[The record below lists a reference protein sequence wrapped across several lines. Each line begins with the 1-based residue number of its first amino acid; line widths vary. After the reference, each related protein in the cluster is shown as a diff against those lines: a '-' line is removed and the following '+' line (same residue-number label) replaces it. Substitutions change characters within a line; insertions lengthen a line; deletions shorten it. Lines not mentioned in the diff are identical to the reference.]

1 MFLAPIPLS
10 KVAASIYSET
20 TEKPKSALPYLT
32 IFGGLFVSS
41 IFFFVLQILLNGS
54 WAIGLFFYLCF
65 CCYTARL
72 RMMIRKKLLI
82 TGHPIEDFLCSILLY
97 PSVTMQ
103 LEMTINLEKDETAK
117 SKDVELNT
125 VNWFVLSDVL
135 IMIVKIIIQYLSH
148 MYSWIAKEFHLST
161 VISIK

>member
-1 MFLAPIPLS
+1 MFLAPITLS

-41 IFFFVLQILLNGS
+41 IFFFVLQILLDGS
-54 WAIGLFFYLCF
+54 WAIGLFLYLCF

-72 RMMIRKKLLI
+72 RTMTRKKLFI
-82 TGHPIEDFLCSILLY
+82 AGHSIEDFLCSILLY

-103 LEMTINLEKDETAK
+103 LEMTLNLGNDETAK
-117 SKDVELNT
+117 SKDVDLDIEN
-125 VNWFVLSDVL
+125 
-135 IMIVKIIIQYLSH
+135 
-148 MYSWIAKEFHLST
+148 
-161 VISIK
+161 

>member
-10 KVAASIYSET
+10 KLAASIYSET

-41 IFFFVLQILLNGS
+41 IFFFVLQTLLDGS
-54 WAIGLFFYLCF
+54 WAIGLFLYLCF
-65 CCYTARL
+65 CCYIARL
-72 RMMIRKKLLI
+72 RMMARKKLLI

-103 LEMTINLEKDETAK
+103 LEMTLNLGKDETAK
-117 SKDVELNT
+117 SKDVELDI
-125 VNWFVLSDVL
+125 VN
-135 IMIVKIIIQYLSH
+135 
-148 MYSWIAKEFHLST
+148 
-161 VISIK
+161 

>member
-41 IFFFVLQILLNGS
+41 IFFFVLQILLDGS
-54 WAIGLFFYLCF
+54 WAIGLFLYLCF
-65 CCYTARL
+65 CCYIARL
-72 RMMIRKKLLI
+72 RMMSRKKLLI

-103 LEMTINLEKDETAK
+103 LEMTLNLGKDKTEK
-117 SKDVELNT
+117 SKDVELDI
-125 VNWFVLSDVL
+125 VNWFVLLDEM
-135 IMIVKIIIQYLSH
+135 IMIVKLIIQNLSQ
-148 MYSWIAKEFHLST
+148 MYSRIINEL
-161 VISIK
+161 

>member
-10 KVAASIYSET
+10 KVAASIYSES

-41 IFFFVLQILLNGS
+41 IFFFVLQILLDGS
-54 WAIGLFFYLCF
+54 WAIGLFLYLCF

-72 RMMIRKKLLI
+72 RMMARNKLYI
-82 TGHPIEDFLCSILLY
+82 DGHAMEDILCSIFLY

-103 LEMTINLEKDETAK
+103 LEMTLNLRKDETVK
-117 SKDVELNT
+117 SSDVEL
-125 VNWFVLSDVL
+125 D
-135 IMIVKIIIQYLSH
+135 
-148 MYSWIAKEFHLST
+148 IAN
-161 VISIK
+161 

>member
-41 IFFFVLQILLNGS
+41 IFFFVLQILLDGS
-54 WAIGLFFYLCF
+54 WAIGLFLYLCF
-65 CCYTARL
+65 CCYIARL
-72 RMMIRKKLLI
+72 RMMTRKKLLI

-103 LEMTINLEKDETAK
+103 LEMTLNLGKDKTEK
-117 SKDVELNT
+117 SKDVELDI
-125 VNWFVLSDVL
+125 VNWFVLLDEM
-135 IMIVKIIIQYLSH
+135 IMIVKLIIQNLSQ
-148 MYSWIAKEFHLST
+148 MYSRINTIIHIVFKLVWS
-161 VISIK
+161 